1 MPGPGRGRVSLP
13 AAFETPFRVGS
24 PARRAGRMVREE
36 LVLFLGVSLALIY
49 LSAVG
54 VYYFEHD
61 SQPEQFASVLMA
73 SAWRSSMPAA
83 CNRLTA
89 ACVSSTRL
97 FYELQ
102 LCRRDE
108 LAWYKSAVQE
118 KARVDSAGFG
128 S

>member
-1 MPGPGRGRVSLP
+1 
-13 AAFETPFRVGS
+13 
-24 PARRAGRMVREE
+24 
-36 LVLFLGVSLALIY
+36 
-49 LSAVG
+49 
-54 VYYFEHD
+54 
-61 SQPEQFASVLMA
+61 MA

-118 KARVDSAGFG
+118 KARATNAGFG
-128 S
+128 RENGRVFEAPKPMREQQNPSTPELHQPL

>member
-1 MPGPGRGRVSLP
+1 
-13 AAFETPFRVGS
+13 
-24 PARRAGRMVREE
+24 
-36 LVLFLGVSLALIY
+36 
-49 LSAVG
+49 
-54 VYYFEHD
+54 
-61 SQPEQFASVLMA
+61 MA

-108 LAWYKSAVQE
+108 LAWYKSGRTRKSPRWPKRRGFPFWTASV
-118 KARVDSAGFG
+118 VSDSNTIPHRW
-128 S
+128 

>member
-1 MPGPGRGRVSLP
+1 MS
-13 AAFETPFRVGS
+13 
-24 PARRAGRMVREE
+24 RRAVAAAWMV
-36 LVLFLGVSLALIY
+36 ST
-49 LSAVG
+49 
-54 VYYFEHD
+54 
-61 SQPEQFASVLMA
+61 MA

-108 LAWYKSAVQE
+108 LAWYKSAV
-118 KARVDSAGFG
+118 
-128 S
+128 